1 MKLFLLHAQGTKQNG
16 ETLNNVILPP
26 WAKQDPREFIRL
38 HRSALECDYVSQNL
52 HLVSLV
58 IHDNNKNI

>member
-1 MKLFLLHAQGTKQNG
+1 MFSFFFEGTKQNG
-16 ETLNNVILPP
+16 ETLTNVILPP

-52 HLVSLV
+52 HLVSSINEIKTLKMV
-58 IHDNNKNI
+58 K